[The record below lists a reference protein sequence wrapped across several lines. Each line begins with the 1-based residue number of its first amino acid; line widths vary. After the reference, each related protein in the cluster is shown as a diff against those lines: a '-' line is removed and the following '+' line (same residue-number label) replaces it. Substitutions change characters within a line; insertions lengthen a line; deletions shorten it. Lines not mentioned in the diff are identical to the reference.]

1 MKNKERNYYV
11 PDISNVHYDLKNLNH
26 SQLLLMTH
34 LGLGDQI
41 ILNGLVNFL
50 SKKYEKLVLPV
61 KKSNFNT

>member
-1 MKNKERNYYV
+1 MKNKERNYYF
-11 PDISNVHYDLKNLNH
+11 PDISNVNYNLKNLNH

-50 SKKYEKLVLPV
+50 SKKYEK
-61 KKSNFNT
+61 